1 MTGCK
6 GRGHVGLLAEGREV
20 APGGL
25 AADHATPAGDGVMDE
40 FQAPFTALILEPG
53 AHLAAFHLT
62 VAVIGMGHPQT
73 RPLKPGQR
81 LPVLAAQIPAALL
94 HIDIGSTMVVVI
106 VIVIVI
112 VIMVMPMPAAMPV
125 GPMGVAIGMF
135 MGQQAVFA
143 VLLTVGQAKK
153 APLANPAEPQRGGVR
168 FVERPV

>member
-1 MTGCK
+1 
-6 GRGHVGLLAEGREV
+6 
-20 APGGL
+20 
-25 AADHATPAGDGVMDE
+25 

-106 VIVIVI
+106 MIM
-112 VIMVMPMPAAMPV
+112 IMVMPMPAAMPV

-168 FVERPV
+168 FVERPVLPRWTAGNVVGVRVQPAALQPQGKLTRTGGHPEGTRTLI